1 MIALAGALVLAA
13 CSSTANGGVR
23 VASTEVVTTV
33 ATTTTLSPTTVAP
46 TTTTTL
52 PPTTTTTVAPTTTT
66 TTTLAPTTTSTVPV
80 LTVAPT
86 TSATPTTA
94 PAVPIVFDDDVA
106 ALPDGRGALIAIVID
121 DAGGVDGSLAE
132 FLALPEPVTV
142 AVIPWF
148 DHATVHAERVH
159 AAGREV
165 ILHLPLAN
173 EEGQQ
178 DGGFRLAGP
187 EPADAIDQWVQL
199 AVDRVPYAIGAN
211 NHEGPYGSAQ
221 LPLMRNLLAS
231 LQKRGLFFLDSVT
244 SQKTVGYA
252 VAKSLGMPPRI
263 NNQFLDHDR
272 TDENSRAALLHLA
285 LLASQSGTGIGI
297 AHVYHPY
304 LLHVLQAIGPQLR
317 AKGYVFAPLSQVAN
331 RLQGGL
337 DAGVVATVPAG

>member
-1 MIALAGALVLAA
+1 MLAA
-13 CSSTANGGVR
+13 CSSATAGRAGVTSG
-23 VASTEVVTTV
+23 VPLTSA
-33 ATTTTLSPTTVAP
+33 A
-46 TTTTTL
+46 
-52 PPTTTTTVAPTTTT
+52 PTTTTTVAPSTSTPAPTTTT
-66 TTTLAPTTTSTVPV
+66 VAPTAMAPTTTTSTTVAPTTTSTVPV

-86 TSATPTTA
+86 TSTTPTSA
-94 PAVPIVFDDDVA
+94 PAEPIVVDEDVA
-106 ALPDGRGALIAIVID
+106 ALPDGKGALIAIVID
-121 DAGGVDGSLAE
+121 DAGGGDGSLAE

-148 DHATVHAERVH
+148 DHATAHAERVH

-178 DGGFRLAGP
+178 EGGFRLAGP

-199 AVDRVPYAIGAN
+199 AVDRVPHAIGAN
-211 NHEGPYGSAQ
+211 NHEGPYGSSQ
-221 LPLMRNLLAS
+221 LPLMRNVLTS
-231 LQKRGLFFLDSVT
+231 LQRRGLFFLDSVT
-244 SQKTVGYA
+244 SQATVGYA
-252 VAKSLGMPPRI
+252 LAKSMGMPPRI

-304 LLHVLQAIGPQLR
+304 LLHALQAIGPQLR